1 METLGAVC
9 VQRFT
14 AWQKCLADHRY
25 YVVFMVKPAI
35 GPKPHLAVVDDF
47 GDLIAIGG

>member
-9 VQRFT
+9 THRMV
-14 AWQKCLADHRY
+14 AWQKCLADHRW

-35 GPKPHLAVVDDF
+35 GPKPYLATVDDY
-47 GDLIAIGG
+47 GTLQPIL